1 MTFLQFGYYFP
12 VSEQKNLL
20 VKDDSS
26 LYRFQVLLRH
36 YQYHHNSA
44 PYLNCHHHHSC
55 APNHHNCLYF
65 LWHIC
70 HNLLLDC
77 QCSHWSAPS
86 TNNIRKQDWPDMV
99 VHILLS
105 IYNMNMKS
113 KVKLLLQHVLP
124 KDVFLFGLFCHES
137 WWWLILF
144 TVQRQMGQLFCY
156 SPATEPL
163 LHLSSSIFVNQ
174 WKPLMGLNQ
183 TSMFEN
189 EGLLTPS
196 AGIA

>member
-1 MTFLQFGYYFP
+1 MALLQFGYYFP

-55 APNHHNCLYF
+55 APHHHNCLYF

-113 KVKLLLQHVLP
+113 NQASASTCIGKGCVFIWTVLP
-124 KDVFLFGLFCHES
+124 RKLMVVDSVHCTETNGATFL
-137 WWWLILF
+137 LF
-144 TVQRQMGQLFCY
+144 TSYRAPSSPFFKYFC
-156 SPATEPL
+156 
-163 LHLSSSIFVNQ
+163 
-174 WKPLMGLNQ
+174 
-183 TSMFEN
+183 
-189 EGLLTPS
+189 
-196 AGIA
+196 